1 MINKSNKKSL
11 IEGVHIDNINIESD
25 IIRVGYQNHQ
35 RSSQTQSQGH
45 GHKHSSNNNL
55 NNKYHHNN

>member
-11 IEGVHIDNINIESD
+11 IEGVNIDNINIESD
-25 IIRVGYQNHQ
+25 IIRAGNQHQ
-35 RSSQTQSQGH
+35 RNSQSQGH

-55 NNKYHHNN
+55 NNKYYHNS